1 MCAFLGQRSRSQ
13 GEGRPRR
20 RGEAERR
27 GGREQ
32 GASAS
37 LEVISKAT
45 AGLARAPEW
54 VRENEIPR
62 RRGRSAAEW
71 CAGQVRCEREPGRC
85 ARVVCACEHRRVR
98 AHVGARGK
106 GERERMPVSGPRQR
120 AGTAA
125 ASRTF
130 SDKQKATM
138 EGGNTRGVDGSDTC
152 KNDQLGSMAGS
163 QATAGLRGGA
173 SRQRHPNITRAHK
186 ALSNHGSKVGTQHR
200 GRGAHLGCGSSD
212 ETVGKACGGT
222 EQPGASGC
230 RTGAALSSI
239 GPTHPRSA
247 SDLRG
252 GRRPWHVQHIS
263 LLPLLFFFC
272 LPHSQRN
279 GGLGEMSASRYPRR
293 GQRHGALGGGP
304 VFLPVLSSS
313 LLVIAGRACGGL
325 GKIPPR
331 WRCRTG
337 RATVGGFL

>member
-1 MCAFLGQRSRSQ
+1 VYVRTWVHEGRAKASVCRCPGHGSGPVRRQRHVRSVTSKRQQWKEGTRAASTAATPARTTSSARWPAFRRRRVCAAVRAGNDIQTSHERTRLFPTTAQRSRHST
-13 GEGRPRR
+13 G
-20 RGEAERR
+20 
-27 GGREQ
+27 
-32 GASAS
+32 
-37 LEVISKAT
+37 
-45 AGLARAPEW
+45 
-54 VRENEIPR
+54 
-62 RRGRSAAEW
+62 
-71 CAGQVRCEREPGRC
+71 
-85 ARVVCACEHRRVR
+85 
-98 AHVGARGK
+98 
-106 GERERMPVSGPRQR
+106 
-120 AGTAA
+120 
-125 ASRTF
+125 
-130 SDKQKATM
+130 
-138 EGGNTRGVDGSDTC
+138 
-152 KNDQLGSMAGS
+152 
-163 QATAGLRGGA
+163 
-173 SRQRHPNITRAHK
+173 
-186 ALSNHGSKVGTQHR
+186 

-212 ETVGKACGGT
+212 QTVGKACGGT

-252 GRRPWHVQHIS
+252 GRRPWHVQHRS

-279 GGLGEMSASRYPRR
+279 GGLGEMSASRYPRY